1 MPSEQCDEILRGP
14 TLSCSRSP
22 TIDII
27 HSPHLIIIDI
37 IMAQ

>member
-1 MPSEQCDEILRGP
+1 MPSEQCDGILCGP

-27 HSPHLIIIDI
+27 HSLHLIIIDI
-37 IMAQ
+37 MAQ